1 MAGLLSIS
9 EPHNDPI
16 IKDGSDTRFNSD
28 LNLATNTGS
37 KDKTKANLLA
47 TLATDA
53 TKPIA
58 NKPTVSQSSSD
69 NLKPT
74 KEIASKH
81 SREQVRQLFDLPL
94 MDLLLQAQTIH
105 RQHFNANE
113 VQISTLLSIKTG
125 NCPEDCGYCSQSGH
139 HRDKTKLQAE
149 KRIEVAK
156 VIAAAK
162 RAKASGSSRFC
173 MGAAWK
179 HPSAKD
185 MPYVVELIKEVK
197 DLGLETCMT
206 LGMLNPEQATQLAD
220 AGLDYYNHNLD
231 TSRRYYSQVVST
243 RSYDERLDTL
253 ANVRDSGIN
262 VCSGNIVG
270 MGESRDDRIDWL
282 YELLKMP
289 TAPES
294 IPVNLLVPIAGT
306 PLGDKVL
313 AEGQLSVL
321 EWIRTIAVTRI
332 CCPTSYV
339 RLSAGRESL
348 SDSEQALAFMAGANS
363 FFYGDKL
370 LTTGNASQSGDDR
383 LMREL
388 GLTKQFAAPRPA
400 KHLTVVDAM
409 SNHQSQMMLAD

>member
-1 MAGLLSIS
+1 MSALLNIT
-9 EPHNDPI
+9 EPNNDSN
-16 IKDGSDTRFNSD
+16 DNDF
-28 LNLATNTGS
+28 LA
-37 KDKTKANLLA
+37 LL
-47 TLATDA
+47 TTDA
-53 TKPIA
+53 
-58 NKPTVSQSSSD
+58 SQS
-69 NLKPT
+69 T
-74 KEIASKH
+74 TSKH
-81 SREQVRQLFDLPL
+81 SREQIAQLFDLPL

-105 RQHFNANE
+105 RQNFTANE

-139 HRDKTKLQAE
+139 HRDTTKLQAE
-149 KRIEVAK
+149 KRIEVDK

-162 RAKASGSSRFC
+162 RAKATGSSRFC

-185 MPYVVELIKEVK
+185 MPYVVELVKEVK
-197 DLGLETCMT
+197 ALGLETCMT
-206 LGMLNPEQATQLAD
+206 LGMLDTEQAAQLAD

-231 TSRRYYSQVVST
+231 TSRSYYEQVVST
-243 RSYDERLDTL
+243 RSYDERLDTIE
-253 ANVRDSGIN
+253 NVRNSGIN

-270 MGESRDDRIDWL
+270 MGESRDDRIDWIH
-282 YELLKMP
+282 ELLKMP
-289 TAPES
+289 KAPES
-294 IPVNLLVPIAGT
+294 IPVNLLVPISGT
-306 PLGDKVL
+306 PIGDKVL

-332 CCPTSYV
+332 CCPSSYV

-388 GLTKQFAAPRPA
+388 GLTKQFAAPRAP
-400 KHLTVVDAM
+400 KLLPVLDAM
-409 SNHQSQMMLAD
+409 SGHKTQVMLAD

>member
-1 MAGLLSIS
+1 MSALLNIT
-9 EPHNDPI
+9 EPNNNANSNDN
-16 IKDGSDTRFNSD
+16 DF
-28 LNLATNTGS
+28 LAS
-37 KDKTKANLLA
+37 LP
-47 TLATDA
+47 TDA
-53 TKPIA
+53 IQAT
-58 NKPTVSQSSSD
+58 
-69 NLKPT
+69 
-74 KEIASKH
+74 ASKY
-81 SREQVRQLFDLPL
+81 SRKQIAQLFDLPL

-105 RQHFNANE
+105 RQNFNANE

-139 HRDKTKLQAE
+139 HRDKTKLVAE
-149 KRIEVAK
+149 KRIEVDK

-162 RAKASGSSRFC
+162 RAKATGSSRFC

-185 MPYVVELIKEVK
+185 MPYVVELVKEVK
-197 DLGLETCMT
+197 ALGLETCMT
-206 LGMLNPEQATQLAD
+206 LGMLDTDQAAQLAD

-231 TSRRYYSQVVST
+231 TSRSYYEQVVST
-243 RSYDERLDTL
+243 RSYDERLDTID
-253 ANVRDSGIN
+253 NVRNSGIN

-270 MGESRDDRIDWL
+270 MGESRDDRIDWVH
-282 YELLKMP
+282 ELLKMP
-289 TAPES
+289 KAPES
-294 IPVNLLVPIAGT
+294 IPVNLLVPIQGT
-306 PLGDKVL
+306 PIGDKVL

-332 CCPTSYV
+332 CCPSSYV

-348 SDSEQALAFMAGANS
+348 SDAEQALAFMAGANS

-388 GLTKQFAAPRPA
+388 GLTKQFAAPRAP
-400 KHLTVVDAM
+400 KQVPVMDAM
-409 SNHQSQMMLAD
+409 SGHQSQVVLAS

>member
-9 EPHNDPI
+9 EPDATQSTDVTTQP
-16 IKDGSDTRFNSD
+16 DTANTDF
-28 LNLATNTGS
+28 LAS
-37 KDKTKANLLA
+37 LV
-47 TLATDA
+47 TDA
-53 TKPIA
+53 TQTHHQA
-58 NKPTVSQSSSD
+58 A
-69 NLKPT
+69 T
-74 KEIASKH
+74 KY
-81 SREQVRQLFDLPL
+81 SREDIAQLFDLPL

-105 RQHFNANE
+105 RENFTANE

-139 HRDKTKLQAE
+139 HRDTTKLEAE
-149 KRIEVAK
+149 KRIEVDK

-162 RAKASGSSRFC
+162 RAKNSGSSRFC

-197 DLGLETCMT
+197 ALGLETCMT
-206 LGMLNPEQATQLAD
+206 LGMLDTNQATQLAD

-231 TSRRYYSQVVST
+231 TSRSYYEQVVST
-243 RSYDERLDTL
+243 RSYDERLDTIE
-253 ANVRDSGIN
+253 NVRNSGIN

-270 MGESRDDRIDWL
+270 MGESRDDRIDWVL
-282 YELLKMP
+282 ELLKMP
-289 TAPES
+289 KAPES

-306 PLGDKVL
+306 PIGDKVL

-321 EWIRTIAVTRI
+321 EWIRTIAVARI

-388 GLTKQFAAPRPA
+388 GLTKQFAAPRAP
-400 KHLTVVDAM
+400 KVLPVMDAM
-409 SNHQSQMMLAD
+409 SGHKTQVVLVD

>member
-9 EPHNDPI
+9 EPNASNPTDPLNNQINHQASTNND
-16 IKDGSDTRFNSD
+16 
-28 LNLATNTGS
+28 
-37 KDKTKANLLA
+37 LLA
-47 TLATDA
+47 RLATDA
-53 TKPIA
+53 IHTDQQ
-58 NKPTVSQSSSD
+58 TMSQY
-69 NLKPT
+69 N
-74 KEIASKH
+74 
-81 SREQVRQLFDLPL
+81 REDIEQLFDLPL
-94 MDLLLQAQTIH
+94 MDLLLKAQTIH
-105 RQHFNANE
+105 RANFTANE

-139 HRDKTKLQAE
+139 HRDTTKLQAE
-149 KRIEVAK
+149 KRLEIDK

-162 RAKASGSSRFC
+162 RAKATGSSRFC

-185 MPYVVELIKEVK
+185 MPYVVELVKEVK
-197 DLGLETCMT
+197 ALGLETCMT
-206 LGMLNPEQATQLAD
+206 LGMLDNEQANQLAD

-231 TSRRYYSQVVST
+231 TSRRYYEQVVST

-253 ANVRDSGIN
+253 ANVRNSGIN

-270 MGESRDDRIDWL
+270 MGESRDDRIDWI

-289 TAPES
+289 KAPES

-306 PLGDKVL
+306 PIGDRVI

-332 CCPTSYV
+332 CCPSSYV

-388 GLTKQFAAPRPA
+388 GLSAQFAVPRAPKQIP
-400 KHLTVVDAM
+400 VMDAM
-409 SNHQSQMMLAD
+409 SGHQSQVLLAE

>member
-1 MAGLLSIS
+1 MSALLNIT
-9 EPHNDPI
+9 EPNNNTNSND
-16 IKDGSDTRFNSD
+16 F
-28 LNLATNTGS
+28 LASLT
-37 KDKTKANLLA
+37 
-47 TLATDA
+47 TDA
-53 TKPIA
+53 TQF
-58 NKPTVSQSSSD
+58 T
-69 NLKPT
+69 
-74 KEIASKH
+74 ASKH
-81 SREQVRQLFDLPL
+81 SREQIAQLFDLPL

-105 RQHFNANE
+105 RQNFTANE

-139 HRDKTKLQAE
+139 HRDTTKLQAE
-149 KRIEVAK
+149 KRIEVDK

-162 RAKASGSSRFC
+162 RAKATGSSRFC

-185 MPYVVELIKEVK
+185 MPYVVELVKEVK
-197 DLGLETCMT
+197 ALGLETCMT
-206 LGMLNPEQATQLAD
+206 LGMLDTEQAAQLAD

-231 TSRRYYSQVVST
+231 TSRSYYEQVVST
-243 RSYDERLDTL
+243 RSYDERLDTI
-253 ANVRDSGIN
+253 ANVRSSGIN

-270 MGESRDDRIDWL
+270 MGESRDDRIDWIH
-282 YELLKMP
+282 ELLKMP
-289 TAPES
+289 KAPES

-306 PLGDKVL
+306 PIGDRVL

-332 CCPTSYV
+332 CCPSSYV

-388 GLTKQFAAPRPA
+388 GLTKQFAAPRAP
-400 KHLTVVDAM
+400 KLLPVLDAM
-409 SNHQSQMMLAD
+409 SGHKTQVMLAD

>member
-9 EPHNDPI
+9 EPNASNPTDPLNNTQISHQMNNQASINND
-16 IKDGSDTRFNSD
+16 F
-28 LNLATNTGS
+28 LAS
-37 KDKTKANLLA
+37 
-47 TLATDA
+47 LATDSMN
-53 TKPIA
+53 TDQQPMIKYNREDIA
-58 NKPTVSQSSSD
+58 
-69 NLKPT
+69 
-74 KEIASKH
+74 E
-81 SREQVRQLFDLPL
+81 LFDLPL
-94 MDLLLQAQTIH
+94 MDLLLKAQTIH
-105 RQHFNANE
+105 RANFTANE

-139 HRDKTKLQAE
+139 HRDTTKLQAE
-149 KRIEVAK
+149 KRLEIDK

-162 RAKASGSSRFC
+162 RAKATGSSRFC

-185 MPYVVELIKEVK
+185 MPYVVELVKEVK
-197 DLGLETCMT
+197 ALGLETCMT
-206 LGMLNPEQATQLAD
+206 LGMLDNEQATQLAD

-231 TSRRYYSQVVST
+231 TSRRYYEQVVST

-253 ANVRDSGIN
+253 ANVRNSGIN

-270 MGESRDDRIDWL
+270 MGESRDDRIDWVH
-282 YELLKMP
+282 ELLKMP
-289 TAPES
+289 KAPES

-306 PLGDKVL
+306 PIGDKVL

-321 EWIRTIAVTRI
+321 EWIRTIAVARI

-388 GLTKQFAAPRPA
+388 GLTKQFAAPRAP
-400 KHLTVVDAM
+400 KQVPVMDAM
-409 SNHQSQMMLAD
+409 SGHQSQVVLAE

>member
-1 MAGLLSIS
+1 MSALLNIT
-9 EPHNDPI
+9 EPNNNTNSNDN
-16 IKDGSDTRFNSD
+16 DF
-28 LNLATNTGS
+28 LAS
-37 KDKTKANLLA
+37 LP
-47 TLATDA
+47 TDA
-53 TKPIA
+53 IQAT
-58 NKPTVSQSSSD
+58 
-69 NLKPT
+69 
-74 KEIASKH
+74 ASKY
-81 SREQVRQLFDLPL
+81 SREQIAQLFDLPL

-105 RQHFNANE
+105 RQNFNANE

-139 HRDKTKLQAE
+139 HRDKTKLVAE
-149 KRIEVAK
+149 KRIEVDK

-162 RAKASGSSRFC
+162 RAKATGSSRFC

-185 MPYVVELIKEVK
+185 MPYVVELVKEVK
-197 DLGLETCMT
+197 ALGLETCMT
-206 LGMLNPEQATQLAD
+206 LGMLDTDQAAQLAD

-231 TSRRYYSQVVST
+231 TSRSYYEQVVST
-243 RSYDERLDTL
+243 RSYDERLDTIT
-253 ANVRDSGIN
+253 NVRNSGIN

-270 MGESRDDRIDWL
+270 MGESRDDRIDWVH
-282 YELLKMP
+282 ELLKMP
-289 TAPES
+289 KAPES
-294 IPVNLLVPIAGT
+294 IPVNLLVPIQGT
-306 PLGDKVL
+306 PIGDKVL

-332 CCPTSYV
+332 CCPSSYV

-348 SDSEQALAFMAGANS
+348 SDAEQALAFMAGANS

-388 GLTKQFAAPRPA
+388 GLTKQFAAPRAP
-400 KHLTVVDAM
+400 KQVPVMDAV
-409 SNHQSQMMLAD
+409 SGHQSQVVLAS

>member
-1 MAGLLSIS
+1 MAGLLTIL
-9 EPHNDPI
+9 EPDSPMANRITDDNEHQN
-16 IKDGSDTRFNSD
+16 KS
-28 LNLATNTGS
+28 TNT
-37 KDKTKANLLA
+37 A
-47 TLATDA
+47 TS
-53 TKPIA
+53 
-58 NKPTVSQSSSD
+58 NKPPQYSRDQ
-69 NLKPT
+69 
-74 KEIASKH
+74 IA
-81 SREQVRQLFDLPL
+81 QLFDLPL
-94 MDLLLQAQTIH
+94 MDLLLQAQTVH
-105 RQHFNANE
+105 RQHFKANE

-149 KRIEVAK
+149 KRLAVDT
-156 VIAAAK
+156 VINAAK
-162 RAKASGSSRFC
+162 RAKQAGSSRFC

-197 DLGLETCMT
+197 ALGLETCMT
-206 LGMLNPEQATQLAD
+206 LGMLDSHQASQLAD

-231 TSRRYYSQVVST
+231 TSRRYYEQVVST

-253 ANVRDSGIN
+253 AHVRDSGIN

-270 MGESRDDRIDWL
+270 MGESRDDRIDWVH
-282 YELLKMP
+282 ELLKMP
-289 TAPES
+289 KAPES

-306 PLGDKVL
+306 PLGDKVI
-313 AEGQLSVL
+313 AEGELSVL

-348 SDSEQALAFMAGANS
+348 SDAEQALAFMAGANS

-370 LTTGNASQSGDDR
+370 LTTGNASQSNDDR

-388 GLTKQFAAPRPA
+388 GLRAQFAAPKPP
-400 KHLTVVDAM
+400 KMIPVIDAM
-409 SNHQSQMMLAD
+409 SGQQLQVQLAAD

>member
-9 EPHNDPI
+9 EPDATQPT
-16 IKDGSDTRFNSD
+16 DVATQPDTTNSD
-28 LNLATNTGS
+28 FLASLATEAIQTDN
-37 KDKTKANLLA
+37 KVA
-47 TLATDA
+47 TTY
-53 TKPIA
+53 
-58 NKPTVSQSSSD
+58 SRE
-69 NLKPT
+69 
-74 KEIASKH
+74 EIA
-81 SREQVRQLFDLPL
+81 QLFDLPL

-105 RQHFNANE
+105 RKHFTANE

-139 HRDKTKLQAE
+139 HRDTTKLQAE
-149 KRIEVAK
+149 KRIEVDK

-162 RAKASGSSRFC
+162 RAKNSGSSRFC

-197 DLGLETCMT
+197 ALGLETCMT
-206 LGMLNPEQATQLAD
+206 LGMLDTNQATQLAD

-231 TSRRYYSQVVST
+231 TSRSYYEQVVST
-243 RSYDERLDTL
+243 RSYDERLDTIE
-253 ANVRDSGIN
+253 NVRNSGIN

-270 MGESRDDRIDWL
+270 MGESRDDRIDWVL
-282 YELLKMP
+282 ELLKMP
-289 TAPES
+289 KAPES

-306 PLGDKVL
+306 PIGNKVL

-321 EWIRTIAVTRI
+321 EWIRTIAVARI

-388 GLTKQFAAPRPA
+388 GLTKQFAAPRAP
-400 KHLTVVDAM
+400 KVLPVMDAM
-409 SNHQSQMMLAD
+409 NGHQTQVVLAD

>member
-9 EPHNDPI
+9 EPNTV
-16 IKDGSDTRFNSD
+16 SDKADDINGFVSTTAAPS
-28 LNLATNTGS
+28 A
-37 KDKTKANLLA
+37 KTAA
-47 TLATDA
+47 DLATDA
-53 TKPIA
+53 TK
-58 NKPTVSQSSSD
+58 NQDRLSVQ
-69 NLKPT
+69 
-74 KEIASKH
+74 KH
-81 SREQVRQLFDLPL
+81 SRAEIAALFDLPF
-94 MDLLLQAQTIH
+94 MDLLLQAQSIH
-105 RQHFNANE
+105 RENFTANE

-139 HRDKTKLQAE
+139 HRDKTQLQAE
-149 KRIEVAK
+149 KRLAVDK
-156 VIAAAK
+156 VLAAAK

-185 MPYVVELIKEVK
+185 MPYVIELIKEVK
-197 DLGLETCMT
+197 ALGLETCMT
-206 LGMLNPEQATQLAD
+206 LGMLDSDQASQLAD

-231 TSRRYYSQVVST
+231 TSRNYYEQVVTT
-243 RSYDERLDTL
+243 RSYDDRLETIDH
-253 ANVRDSGIN
+253 VRNSGIH

-270 MGESRDDRIDWL
+270 MGESRDDRIDWVH
-282 YELLKMP
+282 ELLKMP
-289 TAPES
+289 KAPES
-294 IPVNLLVPIAGT
+294 IPVNLLVPIKGT

-313 AEGQLSVL
+313 SEGELPVL

-370 LTTGNASQSGDDR
+370 LTTGNASQANDNR
-383 LMREL
+383 LMQEL
-388 GLTKQFAAPRPA
+388 GLTAQIAAPRAPKVVTVLDA
-400 KHLTVVDAM
+400 ASGQRSEVLLTE
-409 SNHQSQMMLAD
+409 

>member
-1 MAGLLSIS
+1 MSALLNIT
-9 EPHNDPI
+9 EPNNNTNSNDN
-16 IKDGSDTRFNSD
+16 DF
-28 LNLATNTGS
+28 LASLT
-37 KDKTKANLLA
+37 
-47 TLATDA
+47 TDA
-53 TKPIA
+53 PQA
-58 NKPTVSQSSSD
+58 
-69 NLKPT
+69 
-74 KEIASKH
+74 IASKY
-81 SREQVRQLFDLPL
+81 SRKQIAQLFDLPL

-105 RQHFNANE
+105 RQNFNANE

-139 HRDKTKLQAE
+139 HRDKTKLVAE
-149 KRIEVAK
+149 KRIEVDK

-162 RAKASGSSRFC
+162 RAKATGSSRFC

-185 MPYVVELIKEVK
+185 MPYVVELVKEVK
-197 DLGLETCMT
+197 ALGLETCMT
-206 LGMLNPEQATQLAD
+206 LGMLDTDQAAQLAD

-231 TSRRYYSQVVST
+231 TSRSYYEQVVST
-243 RSYDERLDTL
+243 RSYDERLDTIT
-253 ANVRDSGIN
+253 NVRNSGIN

-270 MGESRDDRIDWL
+270 MGESRDDRIDWVH
-282 YELLKMP
+282 ELLKMP
-289 TAPES
+289 KAPES
-294 IPVNLLVPIAGT
+294 IPVNLLVPIQGT
-306 PLGDKVL
+306 PIGDKVL

-332 CCPTSYV
+332 CCPSSYV

-348 SDSEQALAFMAGANS
+348 SDAEQALAFMAGANS

-388 GLTKQFAAPRPA
+388 GLTKQFAAPRAP
-400 KHLTVVDAM
+400 KQVPVMDAM
-409 SNHQSQMMLAD
+409 SGHQSQVVLAS

>member
-1 MAGLLSIS
+1 MAGLLNIS
-9 EPHNDPI
+9 EPNANNHNHNHT
-16 IKDGSDTRFNSD
+16 DTT
-28 LNLATNTGS
+28 LNNKNAS
-37 KDKTKANLLA
+37 HDFLA

-53 TKPIA
+53 SNTKQQA
-58 NKPTVSQSSSD
+58 ASQ
-69 NLKPT
+69 
-74 KEIASKH
+74 H
-81 SREQVRQLFDLPL
+81 SREQIAQLFDLPL

-105 RQHFNANE
+105 RQHFTANE

-139 HRDKTKLQAE
+139 HRDTTKLQAE
-149 KRIEVAK
+149 KRIEVDK

-162 RAKASGSSRFC
+162 RAKATGSSRFC

-185 MPYVVELIKEVK
+185 MPYVVELVKEVK
-197 DLGLETCMT
+197 ALGLETCMT
-206 LGMLNPEQATQLAD
+206 LGMLDTDQAAQLAD

-231 TSRRYYSQVVST
+231 TSRSYYEQVVST
-243 RSYDERLDTL
+243 RSYDERLDTI
-253 ANVRDSGIN
+253 ANVRNSGIN

-270 MGESRDDRIDWL
+270 MGESRDDRIDWVH
-282 YELLKMP
+282 ELLKMP
-289 TAPES
+289 KAPES
-294 IPVNLLVPIAGT
+294 IPVNLLVAIQGT
-306 PLGDKVL
+306 PIGDKVL
-313 AEGQLSVL
+313 AEGQLPVL

-332 CCPTSYV
+332 CCPSSYV

-388 GLTKQFAAPRPA
+388 GLTKQFAAPRAP
-400 KHLTVVDAM
+400 KQVPVLDAM
-409 SNHQSQMMLAD
+409 SGHQSQVVLAE

>member
-1 MAGLLSIS
+1 MMAGLLNIS
-9 EPHNDPI
+9 EPNASSPTDIFNNKNNSHSGLDND
-16 IKDGSDTRFNSD
+16 F
-28 LNLATNTGS
+28 LN
-37 KDKTKANLLA
+37 NL
-47 TLATDA
+47 TTDA
-53 TKPIA
+53 TA
-58 NKPTVSQSSSD
+58 SQ
-69 NLKPT
+69 KMT
-74 KEIASKH
+74 RKH
-81 SREQVRQLFDLPL
+81 SREEIAELFDLPL

-105 RQHFNANE
+105 RAHFTANE

-139 HRDKTKLQAE
+139 HRDTTKLQAE
-149 KRIEVAK
+149 KRIEVDK

-197 DLGLETCMT
+197 ALGLETCMT
-206 LGMLNPEQATQLAD
+206 LGMLDTNQATQLAD

-231 TSRRYYSQVVST
+231 TSRRYYEQVVST
-243 RSYDERLDTL
+243 RSYDERLDTID
-253 ANVRDSGIN
+253 NVRNSGIN

-270 MGESRDDRIDWL
+270 MGESRDDRIDWVH
-282 YELLKMP
+282 ELLKMP
-289 TAPES
+289 KAPES
-294 IPVNLLVPIAGT
+294 IPVNLLVPIKGT
-306 PLGDKVL
+306 PIGDKVL
-313 AEGQLSVL
+313 AEGQLSVI
-321 EWIRTIAVTRI
+321 EWIRTIAVARI

-388 GLTKQFAAPRPA
+388 GLTKQFAAPRAP
-400 KHLTVVDAM
+400 KVLPVMDAM
-409 SNHQSQMMLAD
+409 SGHQSQVVMAE

>member
-1 MAGLLSIS
+1 MSALLNIT
-9 EPHNDPI
+9 EPNNNTNSNDN
-16 IKDGSDTRFNSD
+16 DF
-28 LNLATNTGS
+28 LAS
-37 KDKTKANLLA
+37 LP
-47 TLATDA
+47 TDA
-53 TKPIA
+53 IQAT
-58 NKPTVSQSSSD
+58 
-69 NLKPT
+69 
-74 KEIASKH
+74 ASKY
-81 SREQVRQLFDLPL
+81 SREQIAQLFDLPL

-105 RQHFNANE
+105 RQNFNANE

-139 HRDKTKLQAE
+139 HRDKTKLVAE
-149 KRIEVAK
+149 KRIEVDK

-162 RAKASGSSRFC
+162 RAKATGSSRFC

-185 MPYVVELIKEVK
+185 MPYVVELVKEVK
-197 DLGLETCMT
+197 ALGLETCMT
-206 LGMLNPEQATQLAD
+206 LGMLDTDQAAQLAD

-231 TSRRYYSQVVST
+231 TSRSYYEQVVST
-243 RSYDERLDTL
+243 RSYDERLDTIT
-253 ANVRDSGIN
+253 NVRNSGIN

-270 MGESRDDRIDWL
+270 MGESRDDRIDWVH
-282 YELLKMP
+282 ELLKMP
-289 TAPES
+289 KAPES
-294 IPVNLLVPIAGT
+294 IPVNLLVPIQGT
-306 PLGDKVL
+306 PIGDKVL

-332 CCPTSYV
+332 CCPSSYV

-348 SDSEQALAFMAGANS
+348 SDAEQALAFMAGANS

-388 GLTKQFAAPRPA
+388 GLTKQFAAPRAP
-400 KHLTVVDAM
+400 KQVPVMDAM
-409 SNHQSQMMLAD
+409 SGHQSQVVLAS

>member
-1 MAGLLSIS
+1 MAGLLNIS
-9 EPHNDPI
+9 EPNASSPTDTFNNKNNSHSGLNND
-16 IKDGSDTRFNSD
+16 F
-28 LNLATNTGS
+28 LN
-37 KDKTKANLLA
+37 NL
-47 TLATDA
+47 TTDA
-53 TKPIA
+53 TA
-58 NKPTVSQSSSD
+58 SQ
-69 NLKPT
+69 KMT
-74 KEIASKH
+74 RKH
-81 SREQVRQLFDLPL
+81 SREEIAELFDLPL

-105 RQHFNANE
+105 RAHFTANE

-139 HRDKTKLQAE
+139 HRDTTKLQAE
-149 KRIEVAK
+149 KRIEVDK

-197 DLGLETCMT
+197 ALGLETCMT
-206 LGMLNPEQATQLAD
+206 LGMLDTNQATQLAD

-231 TSRRYYSQVVST
+231 TSRRYYEQVVST
-243 RSYDERLDTL
+243 RSYDERLDTID
-253 ANVRDSGIN
+253 NVRNSGIN

-270 MGESRDDRIDWL
+270 MGESRDDRIDWVH
-282 YELLKMP
+282 ELLKMP
-289 TAPES
+289 KAPES
-294 IPVNLLVPIAGT
+294 IPVNLLVPIKGT
-306 PLGDKVL
+306 PIGDKVL
-313 AEGQLSVL
+313 AEGQLSVI
-321 EWIRTIAVTRI
+321 EWIRTIAVARI

-388 GLTKQFAAPRPA
+388 GLTKQFAAPRAP
-400 KHLTVVDAM
+400 KVLPVMDAM
-409 SNHQSQMMLAD
+409 SGHQSQVVMAE

>member
-1 MAGLLSIS
+1 MAGLLNIS
-9 EPHNDPI
+9 EPNASSPTDTFNNKNNSHSGLDND
-16 IKDGSDTRFNSD
+16 F
-28 LNLATNTGS
+28 LN
-37 KDKTKANLLA
+37 NL
-47 TLATDA
+47 TTDA
-53 TKPIA
+53 TA
-58 NKPTVSQSSSD
+58 SQQM
-69 NLKPT
+69 T
-74 KEIASKH
+74 RKH
-81 SREQVRQLFDLPL
+81 SREEIAELFDLPL

-105 RQHFNANE
+105 RAHFTANE

-139 HRDKTKLQAE
+139 HRDTTKLQAE
-149 KRIEVAK
+149 KRIEVDK

-162 RAKASGSSRFC
+162 RAKNSGSSRFC

-197 DLGLETCMT
+197 ALGLETCMT
-206 LGMLNPEQATQLAD
+206 LGMLDTNQATQLAD

-231 TSRRYYSQVVST
+231 TSRRYYEQVVST
-243 RSYDERLDTL
+243 RSYDERLDTID
-253 ANVRDSGIN
+253 NVRNSGIN

-270 MGESRDDRIDWL
+270 MGESRDDRIDWVH
-282 YELLKMP
+282 ELLKMP
-289 TAPES
+289 KAPES
-294 IPVNLLVPIAGT
+294 IPVNLLVPIKGT
-306 PLGDKVL
+306 PIGDKVL
-313 AEGQLSVL
+313 AEGQLSVI
-321 EWIRTIAVTRI
+321 EWIRTIAVARI

-388 GLTKQFAAPRPA
+388 GLTKQFAAPRAP
-400 KHLTVVDAM
+400 KVLPVMDAM
-409 SNHQSQMMLAD
+409 SGHQSQVVMAE

>member
-1 MAGLLSIS
+1 MAELLSIT
-9 EPHNDPI
+9 EPTTKSMDN
-16 IKDGSDTRFNSD
+16 K
-28 LNLATNTGS
+28 NT
-37 KDKTKANLLA
+37 DDFF
-47 TLATDA
+47 ATDSLTINA
-53 TKPIA
+53 TKPSTKHNRQQIA
-58 NKPTVSQSSSD
+58 
-69 NLKPT
+69 
-74 KEIASKH
+74 
-81 SREQVRQLFDLPL
+81 QLFDLPL
-94 MDLLLQAQTIH
+94 MDLLLEAQTIH
-105 RQHFNANE
+105 REHFEANE
-113 VQISTLLSIKTG
+113 VQVSTLLSIKTG

-149 KRIEVAK
+149 KRLEIDK

-162 RAKASGSSRFC
+162 RAQATGSSRFC

-197 DLGLETCMT
+197 ALGLETCMT
-206 LGMLNPEQATQLAD
+206 LGMLNPEQAAQLAD

-231 TSRRYYSQVVST
+231 TSRRYYEQVVTT

-253 ANVRDSGIN
+253 TNVRDSGIN

-289 TAPES
+289 KAPES
-294 IPVNLLVPIAGT
+294 IPVNLLVPIKGT

-313 AEGQLSVL
+313 EEGQLSIL

-332 CCPTSYV
+332 CCPSSYV

-348 SDSEQALAFMAGANS
+348 SDAEQALAFMAGANS

-388 GLTKQFAAPRPA
+388 GLTKQFAAPKSP
-400 KHLTVVDAM
+400 KQLPVIDAM
-409 SNHQSQMMLAD
+409 SGRQSQVLLAD

>member
-1 MAGLLSIS
+1 MMAGLLNIS
-9 EPHNDPI
+9 EPNASSNTDTFNNKNNSHSGLNND
-16 IKDGSDTRFNSD
+16 F
-28 LNLATNTGS
+28 LNNLTMGAS
-37 KDKTKANLLA
+37 KA
-47 TLATDA
+47 
-53 TKPIA
+53 
-58 NKPTVSQSSSD
+58 SQQM
-69 NLKPT
+69 
-74 KEIASKH
+74 ARKH
-81 SREQVRQLFDLPL
+81 SREEIAKLFDLPL

-105 RQHFNANE
+105 RQNFKANE

-139 HRDKTKLQAE
+139 HRDTTKLQAE
-149 KRIEVAK
+149 KRIEVDK

-197 DLGLETCMT
+197 ALGLETCMT
-206 LGMLNPEQATQLAD
+206 LGMLDTNQATQLAD

-231 TSRRYYSQVVST
+231 TSRRYYEQVVST
-243 RSYDERLDTL
+243 RSYDERLDTID
-253 ANVRDSGIN
+253 NVRNSGIN

-270 MGESRDDRIDWL
+270 MGESRDDRIDWVH
-282 YELLKMP
+282 ELLKMP
-289 TAPES
+289 KAPES
-294 IPVNLLVPIAGT
+294 IPVNLLVPIKGT
-306 PLGDKVL
+306 PIGDKVL
-313 AEGQLSVL
+313 AEGQLSVI
-321 EWIRTIAVTRI
+321 EWIRTIAVARI

-388 GLTKQFAAPRPA
+388 GLTKQFAAPRAP
-400 KHLTVVDAM
+400 KVLPVMDAM
-409 SNHQSQMMLAD
+409 SGHQSQVVMAE

>member
-1 MAGLLSIS
+1 MSTLLNIK
-9 EPHNDPI
+9 EPNKNTNSND
-16 IKDGSDTRFNSD
+16 F
-28 LNLATNTGS
+28 LASLT
-37 KDKTKANLLA
+37 
-47 TLATDA
+47 TDA
-53 TKPIA
+53 TQF
-58 NKPTVSQSSSD
+58 T
-69 NLKPT
+69 
-74 KEIASKH
+74 ASKH
-81 SREQVRQLFDLPL
+81 SREQISQLFDLPL

-105 RQHFNANE
+105 RQNFTANE

-139 HRDKTKLQAE
+139 HRDTTKLEAE
-149 KRIEVAK
+149 KRIEVDK

-162 RAKASGSSRFC
+162 RAKATGSSRFC

-185 MPYVVELIKEVK
+185 MPYVVELVKEVK
-197 DLGLETCMT
+197 ALGLETCMT
-206 LGMLNPEQATQLAD
+206 LGMLDTEQATQLAD

-231 TSRRYYSQVVST
+231 TSRSYYEQVVST
-243 RSYDERLDTL
+243 RSYDERLDTIE
-253 ANVRDSGIN
+253 NVRNSGIN

-270 MGESRDDRIDWL
+270 MGESRDDRIDWIH
-282 YELLKMP
+282 ELLKMP
-289 TAPES
+289 KAPES

-306 PLGDKVL
+306 PIGDRVL

-332 CCPTSYV
+332 CCPSSYV

-388 GLTKQFAAPRPA
+388 GLTKQFAAPRAP
-400 KHLTVVDAM
+400 KLLPVLDAM
-409 SNHQSQMMLAD
+409 SGHKTQVMLAD

>member
-1 MAGLLSIS
+1 MMAGLLNIS
-9 EPHNDPI
+9 EPNASSPTDTFNNKNNSHSGLNND
-16 IKDGSDTRFNSD
+16 F
-28 LNLATNTGS
+28 LN
-37 KDKTKANLLA
+37 NL
-47 TLATDA
+47 TMDA
-53 TKPIA
+53 TTA
-58 NKPTVSQSSSD
+58 SQQM
-69 NLKPT
+69 T
-74 KEIASKH
+74 RKH
-81 SREQVRQLFDLPL
+81 SREEVAELFDLPL

-105 RQHFNANE
+105 RAHFTANE

-139 HRDKTKLQAE
+139 HRDTTKLQAE
-149 KRIEVAK
+149 KRIEVDK

-185 MPYVVELIKEVK
+185 MPYVVDLIKEVNA
-197 DLGLETCMT
+197 LGLDTCMT
-206 LGMLNPEQATQLAD
+206 LGMLDTNQATQLAD

-231 TSRRYYSQVVST
+231 TSRRYYEQVVST
-243 RSYDERLDTL
+243 RSYDERLDTID
-253 ANVRDSGIN
+253 NVRNSGIN

-270 MGESRDDRIDWL
+270 MGESRDDRIDWVH
-282 YELLKMP
+282 ELLKMP
-289 TAPES
+289 KAPES
-294 IPVNLLVPIAGT
+294 IPVNLLVPIKGT
-306 PLGDKVL
+306 PIGDKVL
-313 AEGQLSVL
+313 AEGQLSVI
-321 EWIRTIAVTRI
+321 EWIRTIAVARI

-388 GLTKQFAAPRPA
+388 GLTKQFAAPRAP
-400 KHLTVVDAM
+400 KVLPVMDAM
-409 SNHQSQMMLAD
+409 SGHQSQVVMAE

>member
-1 MAGLLSIS
+1 MAGLLNIS
-9 EPHNDPI
+9 EPNANHHNHT
-16 IKDGSDTRFNSD
+16 DTT
-28 LNLATNTGS
+28 LNNKNAS
-37 KDKTKANLLA
+37 HDFLA

-53 TKPIA
+53 T
-58 NKPTVSQSSSD
+58 N
-69 NLKPT
+69 T
-74 KEIASKH
+74 KQQAASKH
-81 SREQVRQLFDLPL
+81 SREQIAQLFDLPL

-105 RQHFNANE
+105 RQNFIANE

-139 HRDKTKLQAE
+139 HRDTTKLQAE
-149 KRIEVAK
+149 KRIEVDK

-162 RAKASGSSRFC
+162 RAKATGSSRFC

-185 MPYVVELIKEVK
+185 MPYVVELVKEVK
-197 DLGLETCMT
+197 ALGLETCMT
-206 LGMLNPEQATQLAD
+206 LGMLDTDQAAQLAD

-231 TSRRYYSQVVST
+231 TSRSYYEQVVST
-243 RSYDERLDTL
+243 RSYDERLDTI
-253 ANVRDSGIN
+253 ANVRNSGIN

-270 MGESRDDRIDWL
+270 MGESRDDRIDWVH
-282 YELLKMP
+282 ELLKMP
-289 TAPES
+289 KAPES
-294 IPVNLLVPIAGT
+294 IPVNLLVPIQGT
-306 PLGDKVL
+306 PIGDKVL
-313 AEGQLSVL
+313 AEGQLPVL
-321 EWIRTIAVTRI
+321 EWIRMIAVTRI
-332 CCPTSYV
+332 CCPSSYV

-388 GLTKQFAAPRPA
+388 GLTKQFAAPRAP
-400 KHLTVVDAM
+400 KYVPVLDAM
-409 SNHQSQMMLAD
+409 SGHQSQVVLAE

>member
-1 MAGLLSIS
+1 MSALLNIT
-9 EPHNDPI
+9 EPNNNANSNDN
-16 IKDGSDTRFNSD
+16 DF
-28 LNLATNTGS
+28 LASLT
-37 KDKTKANLLA
+37 
-47 TLATDA
+47 TDA
-53 TKPIA
+53 PQA
-58 NKPTVSQSSSD
+58 
-69 NLKPT
+69 
-74 KEIASKH
+74 IASKY
-81 SREQVRQLFDLPL
+81 SREQIAQLFDLPL

-105 RQHFNANE
+105 RQNFNANE

-139 HRDKTKLQAE
+139 HRDKTKLVAE
-149 KRIEVAK
+149 KRIEVDK

-162 RAKASGSSRFC
+162 RAKATGSSRFC

-185 MPYVVELIKEVK
+185 MPYVVELVKEVK
-197 DLGLETCMT
+197 ALGLETCMT
-206 LGMLNPEQATQLAD
+206 LGMLDTDQAAQLAD

-231 TSRRYYSQVVST
+231 TSRSYYEQVVST
-243 RSYDERLDTL
+243 RSYDERLDTIT
-253 ANVRDSGIN
+253 NVRNSGIN

-270 MGESRDDRIDWL
+270 MGESRDDRIDWVH
-282 YELLKMP
+282 ELLKMP
-289 TAPES
+289 KAPES
-294 IPVNLLVPIAGT
+294 IPVNLLVPIQGT
-306 PLGDKVL
+306 PIGDKVL

-332 CCPTSYV
+332 CCPSSYV

-348 SDSEQALAFMAGANS
+348 SDAEQALAFMAGANS

-388 GLTKQFAAPRPA
+388 GLTKQFAAPRAP
-400 KHLTVVDAM
+400 KQVPVMDAM
-409 SNHQSQMMLAD
+409 SGHQSQVVLAS